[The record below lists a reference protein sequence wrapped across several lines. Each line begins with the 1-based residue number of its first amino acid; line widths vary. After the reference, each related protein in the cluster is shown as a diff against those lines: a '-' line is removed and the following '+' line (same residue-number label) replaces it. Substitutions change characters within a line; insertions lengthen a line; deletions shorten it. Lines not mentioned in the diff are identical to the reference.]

1 MRVPAYPDRRFAS
14 PPTTFE
20 EVDVRGLEHDLG
32 RAVEGEVRFRPGD
45 RALYT
50 TGGSN
55 YRQLPIG
62 VVIPRTTDDVIE
74 TMRVC
79 RDYRAPVL
87 AHGGGTSLAGQCC
100 NVAVVVDF
108 SKYLNE
114 IVEIDAER
122 RLARVQPGLI
132 LDHLRKPA
140 EREHGLTYGP
150 DPSTHDHC
158 TFGGMIGN
166 NSCGV
171 HSVMWPFYGPG
182 PLTAD
187 NVEELDVVTY
197 RGDRFTVR
205 ETPEP
210 ELDRIISAGGA
221 QGEIYRKLRDLRDRV
236 GDLVRERYP
245 NIPRRVSGYN
255 LDRLLPEH
263 GFDVAAALTGT
274 ESTCVTVL
282 EATVRLIDSPP
293 CRSLLVLGF
302 ADPGL
307 AGDHVP
313 MVMAHKPLGLEGV
326 DDVLLE
332 DMTLVHL
339 HDEDKSMMPRG
350 HGFLLVEF
358 GGETKEEADA
368 KANDLVAEI
377 RKEGKH
383 FLGWTLY
390 DDREAEEHVWA
401 VR

>member
-1 MRVPAYPDRRFAS
+1 MRVPAYSDRRFAS

-62 VVIPRTTDDVIE
+62 IVVPRTTDDVVE

-87 AHGGGTSLAGQCC
+87 AHGGGTSLAGQSS

-108 SKYLNE
+108 SKYLNQ
-114 IVEIDAER
+114 IVEIDPEQ

-140 EREHGLTYGP
+140 EAEYELTFGP

-171 HSVMWPFYGPG
+171 RSIMAQFYGPG
-182 PLTAD
+182 PRMSD
-187 NVEELDVVTY
+187 NVHELDVLLYDGTRLKVGKT
-197 RGDRFTVR
+197 GD
-205 ETPEP
+205 E
-210 ELDRIISAGGA
+210 ELERIVAEGGRR
-221 QGEIYRKLRDLRDRV
+221 GEIYARLRDLRDRCA
-236 GDLVRERYP
+236 DEIRARYP
-245 NIPRRVSGYN
+245 DIPRRVSGYN
-255 LDRLLPEH
+255 LDDLLPER

-274 ESTCVTVL
+274 ESTCAMVL
-282 EATVRLIDSPP
+282 EATVNLVHAPP
-293 CRSLLVLGF
+293 HRSLLVLGY
-302 ADPGL
+302 ADEYE
-307 AGDHVP
+307 AADHVCE
-313 MVMAHKPLGLEGV
+313 VLDAKPLGCEGV
-326 DDVLLE
+326 DAVLLE
-332 DMTLVHL
+332 DMKVVGI
-339 HDEDKSMMPRG
+339 HDEYLSMLPDG

-358 GGETKEEADA
+358 GGETKDEADEQA
-368 KANDLVAEI
+368 
-377 RKEGKH
+377 RS
-383 FLGWTLY
+383 
-390 DDREAEEHVWA
+390 
-401 VR
+401 